1 MSGNHDHLSPA
12 TAEDVADAL
21 AFALRWKRIHNADE
35 LNVGDRRQAPRRA
48 SVTFALRGQEE
59 AADRRRSRTRPRF
72 RGLNMRTI
80 RAAPFGLLLCSAA
93 VACTQEMHFS
103 PEEDLATIDAR
114 LIVQAKHS
122 IDFASYTLT
131 DACGPAGAR
140 RCGRTRRHRPYRA

>member
-21 AFALRWKRIHNADE
+21 AFALRFQGRKRIHNADE

-48 SVTFALRGQEE
+48 SVTFGLRGQEE
-59 AADRRRSRTRPRF
+59 AADRRRSRIRPRF

-93 VACTQEMHFS
+93 VACAQEMHFS
-103 PEEDLATIDAR
+103 PEEDLATIDALDRASQALYR
-114 LIVQAKHS
+114 LCVLHP
-122 IDFASYTLT
+122 D
-131 DACGPAGAR
+131 
-140 RCGRTRRHRPYRA
+140 